1 MLELKN
7 VTKRFGTAA
16 PVLSDLSFKVEPG
29 SIVALLGGS
38 GTGKSTILRLIAG
51 LDQPTQGDVLIDE
64 APVHGPNYRV
74 GVVFQE
80 PRLMPWLDVAANVGF
95 GLLGVGKAE
104 RMARVDA
111 ALDRV
116 GLTAARDRLP
126 KQLSGGMAQRVALA
140 RALVTKPQILLLDE
154 PFSALDALLRTDLQD
169 HLLELWADAS
179 WTEGRPTMLM
189 VTHDIEEAIRIADRV
204 LVLTSGA
211 GQIAAD
217 VTIDLV
223 RPRDRYAP
231 HFARLAGQLLAALG
245 RATPQQSGEEQHPA
259 AAI

>member
-1 MLELKN
+1 VLELRN
-7 VTKRFGTAA
+7 VTKRFGASA
-16 PVLSDLSFKVEPG
+16 PVLSGLSFKVEPG

-51 LDQPTQGDVLIDE
+51 LDRPTSGDVWIDDT
-64 APVHGPNYRV
+64 PVRGPNRNV

-80 PRLMPWLDVAANVGF
+80 PRLMPWLDVAGNVGF
-95 GLLGVGKAE
+95 GLSGMNKSE
-104 RMARVDA
+104 RATRVDA
-111 ALDRV
+111 ALERV
-116 GLTAARDRLP
+116 GLTAARGRLP

-169 HLLELWADAS
+169 HLLELWADAT
-179 WTEGRPTMLM
+179 WGERRPTMLM
-189 VTHDIEEAIRIADRV
+189 VTHDIEEAIRVADRV
-204 LVLTSGA
+204 LVLTNGA

-217 VTIDLV
+217 VKIDLV

-231 HFARLAGQLLAALG
+231 QFARLAGQLLAALG
-245 RATPQQSGEEQHPA
+245 RATPQQSGEEAHPA